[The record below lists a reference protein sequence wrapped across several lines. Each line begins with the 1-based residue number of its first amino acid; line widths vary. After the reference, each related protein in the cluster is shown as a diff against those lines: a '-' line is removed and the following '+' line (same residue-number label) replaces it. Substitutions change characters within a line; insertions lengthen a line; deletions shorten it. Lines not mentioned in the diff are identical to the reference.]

1 MYSPVFSKLWY
12 TCGCPSYRLIAK
24 KEQFDVYIKLKVAS
38 SGVFM
43 LHPPIKVLHQ
53 KEGCCSF
60 VFLQTFHKR
69 KRLYSISHIYILH
82 SVTPWYQ
89 AHATAL
95 FIIADKCGYWL
106 KDDISK
112 FILREMS
119 ITFCKYKLIYILK
132 CFFMCYWK
140 YNNKSK
146 FSFS

>member
-1 MYSPVFSKLWY
+1 MWMSFLS
-12 TCGCPSYRLIAK
+12 SNS
-24 KEQFDVYIKLKVAS
+24 EQRTIWCLYKTQSSQVRRFYAS
-38 SGVFM
+38 
-43 LHPPIKVLHQ
+43 PPIKVLHQ

-95 FIIADKCGYWL
+95 FIIADKGGYWL